1 MEFKT
6 NLDMYKLA
14 KFKNLV
20 HNKVLKFKNKH
31 IIRKKDKV
39 QDL

>member
-14 KFKNLV
+14 KLKKIL
-20 HNKVLKFKNKH
+20 HEKVLKFKNKN